1 MGHNHSHTGH
11 HAHDDGSGVRL
22 LITLLLNLGITL
34 AQVVGGIISGSLS
47 LLADAVHNL
56 SDAAAIG
63 ISYIARRISRKEA
76 DRRRTFG
83 YRRAETIGALINL
96 VTLVVISLY
105 LMGHGVERFF
115 NPEEIDGVVMLV
127 VGVIAFVE
135 DLISVALLHR
145 DSKHS
150 LNIKSAFLH
159 MVGDTLATVAVI
171 LGGLAIMFYNF
182 YLIDPILT
190 ILISIYILVHSY
202 GALKDTIRVLMDSAP
217 KGLDYDGVVETMQAV
232 KGVADVHHVHI
243 WNIDEQR
250 TALEAHVLVSN
261 YSMEVVDEIKERI
274 KHELDEAYGIHH
286 TTLEMECEPCAPPYD
301 TVIPNE

>member
-1 MGHNHSHTGH
+1 MGHSHAHSGH
-11 HAHDDGSGVRL
+11 HAHEEGSGVRL

-63 ISYIARRISRKEA
+63 VSYAARRISRKEA

-105 LMGHGVERFF
+105 LIGHGVERFF
-115 NPEEIDGVVMLV
+115 NPEEVDGVVMLV

-135 DLISVALLHR
+135 DLISAALLYR

-171 LGGLAIMFYNF
+171 LGSLAIMFYDF

-190 ILISIYILVHSY
+190 ILISIYILAHSY
-202 GALKDTIRVLMDSAP
+202 GALRDTIRVLMDSAP

-232 KGVADVHHVHI
+232 EGVDDVHHVHI

-250 TALEAHVLVSN
+250 TALEAHVVVSN
-261 YSMEVVDEIKERI
+261 DTMEIVDGIKERV
-274 KHELDEAYGIHH
+274 KHELHDAYGIHH
-286 TTLEMECEPCAPPYD
+286 TTLEMECEPCAHPHD
-301 TVIPNE
+301 AVIPKE